1 MNKDPMEYVGITVA
15 ILSIVWFVSMLWNAT
30 YV

>member
-15 ILSIVWFVSMLWNAT
+15 ILGIVWFVSMLWNAT